1 VFLPRIVR
9 PLRSPGMRRLWPGQ
23 VAALFGAEIH
33 LVTIAWLALD
43 LTGSGIALGTV
54 LGVGLLPRVLFTLLG
69 GVAADQLGHRRIL
82 MWCNA
87 TRAVVVAA
95 LALATVFE
103 VVQLWQLYV
112 VGLLLGSITSFYV
125 PALYAAVPRECLPQ
139 DLRAGNALMRG
150 TAEAAGVIGP
160 VVGGGLVAL
169 VGTGAAMWTTAGLYA
184 VAYLT
189 MAAFRAPEY
198 QNRSVGAPEGGSPTP
213 RSRNVFQDLGEGF
226 ATVRR
231 DAFLL
236 RVLILICVAAVALT
250 GPITVGIP
258 WLAREAFGVS
268 ASAFGVL
275 LAMWMGGSLL
285 GVLLAGSTERM
296 PSWRTLMGWLTLV
309 MTACLATL
317 GLVRELPVAAICLLL
332 MGTAAG
338 VFNIVLVTWLQE
350 RTRTER
356 LGRLMSLAEL
366 AELIASPASY
376 LLAGLMLD
384 VSAPAMFLGAAV
396 IFLAGGAL
404 ALLARQPQH
413 QEA

>member
-1 VFLPRIVR
+1 
-9 PLRSPGMRRLWPGQ
+9 MRRLWPGQ

-33 LVTIAWLALD
+33 LVTIAWLALE
-43 LTGSGIALGTV
+43 LTGSGVALGTV

-87 TRAVVVAA
+87 TRAVVVGA
-95 LALATVFE
+95 LALATVLE

-112 VGLLLGSITSFYV
+112 AGLLLGSITSFYA
-125 PALYAAVPRECLPQ
+125 PALYAAVPRECPPE

-160 VVGGGLVAL
+160 VAGGGLVAL
-169 VGTGAAMWTTAGLYA
+169 LGTGFAMWTTAGLYA
-184 VAYLT
+184 VAYVT
-189 MAAFRAPEY
+189 MAVLLRPGAPAYEG
-198 QNRSVGAPEGGSPTP
+198 RSVGAPEGGSSAS
-213 RSRNVFQDLGEGF
+213 RSRHVAWALGEGF
-226 ATVRR
+226 ATVRQ

-236 RVLILICVAAVALT
+236 RVLILICIAAVALT

-275 LAMWMGGSLL
+275 LAMWTGGSLL

-296 PSWRTLMGWLTLV
+296 PSWRTLMGWLTLL

-317 GLVRELPVAAICLLL
+317 GLVRELPVAALCLLL
-332 MGTAAG
+332 MGTATG
-338 VFNIVLVTWLQE
+338 VFNIVLITWLQE
-350 RTRTER
+350 RTSTER

-366 AELIASPASY
+366 AELVASPASF
-376 LLAGLMLD
+376 LLAGIMLD
-384 VSAPAMFLGAAV
+384 VSVPAMFVGAAV
-396 IFLAGGAL
+396 IFLVGGAVV
-404 ALLARQPQH
+404 LLARQPQR
-413 QEA
+413 QPA

>member
-1 VFLPRIVR
+1 
-9 PLRSPGMRRLWPGQ
+9 MRRLWPGQ
-23 VAALFGAEIH
+23 VAALFAAEIH
-33 LVTIAWLALD
+33 LVAIAWLALE
-43 LTGSGIALGTV
+43 LTGSGVALGTV

-87 TRAVVVAA
+87 TRALVIGA
-95 LALATVFE
+95 LALATALD
-103 VVQLWQLYV
+103 VVQLWHLYV
-112 VGLLLGSITSFYV
+112 VGLLLGSITSCYA
-125 PALYAAVPRECLPQ
+125 PALYAAVPRECPPE

-160 VVGGGLVAL
+160 VAGGGLVAL
-169 VGTGAAMWTTAGLYA
+169 VGTGSAMWTTAGLYA

-189 MAAFRAPEY
+189 MAVLLRPGAPAYEV
-198 QNRSVGAPEGGSPTP
+198 RPVGAPESGAPAPGG
-213 RSRNVFQDLGEGF
+213 RHLVRDLAEGF

-231 DAFLL
+231 DTFLL

-258 WLAREAFGVS
+258 WLAREEFGVN

-285 GVLLAGSTERM
+285 GVLLAGSTDRM
-296 PSWRTLMGWLTLV
+296 PSWRTLMGCLTLV

-317 GLVRELPVAAICLLL
+317 GLVRELPVAALCLLL
-332 MGTAAG
+332 MGAAAG
-338 VFNIVLVTWLQE
+338 VFNIVLITWLQE
-350 RTRTER
+350 RTSTER

-384 VSAPAMFLGAAV
+384 VSVPAMFLGAAV
-396 IFLAGGAL
+396 IFLVGGAVV
-404 ALLARQPQH
+404 LLARQPQR
-413 QEA
+413 QPA